1 MIRHTYGCTSYQ
13 TGYFD
18 VSRTLLG
25 AKQWATKN
33 GYDQVYI
40 RFNHGYHT
48 AIRAEK
54 VNGKWINL

>member
-1 MIRHTYGCTSYQ
+1 MNPHTYGCTSQQ

-25 AKQWATKN
+25 AKQWATRN
-33 GYDQVYI
+33 GLNKVYV
-40 RFNHGYHT
+40 RFNCGYHT

-54 VNGKWINL
+54 INGKWVNK